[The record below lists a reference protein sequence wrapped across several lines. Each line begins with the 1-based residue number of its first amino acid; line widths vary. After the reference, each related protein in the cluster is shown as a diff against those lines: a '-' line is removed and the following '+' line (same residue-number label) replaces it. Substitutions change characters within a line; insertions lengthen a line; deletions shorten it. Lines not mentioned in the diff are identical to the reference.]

1 MILQRY
7 IARRFVL
14 SFLGVLGVFLLML
27 ALFDL
32 VEQIRRFGSTD
43 ATFGAIVRLTLL
55 RVPESLYQILPLIV
69 ILATLALFLAL
80 ARSSELVV
88 TRAAGRSAI
97 RSVVAPCIVA
107 GLIGVLGIALVNPL
121 VAATSKRYET
131 VAGRY
136 LGGDPSTLSISRE
149 GLWLRQGGDAGQT
162 VIRASRAN
170 LDGTQLFDVTFLGFS
185 TAATAQYRIEAAQ
198 AELVP
203 GAWAI
208 TDAKEWRFDVEGNI
222 ERAAIEM
229 AETSL
234 PSNLT
239 RSQILDSFGT
249 PSAIAIWD
257 LPEFIAQ
264 LEKAGFSA
272 RAHRMYLH
280 MELAMPFLLIA
291 MVLVGAGFTMRHT
304 RSGRTGVMVL
314 MALGLG
320 FALFFIRNFEQVLGE
335 NGQIPILLAAWGP
348 PVAAMLLPL
357 GLLLHLEDG

>member
-7 IARRFVL
+7 IARRFIL

-27 ALFDL
+27 TLFDL

-88 TRAAGRSAI
+88 TRASGRSAI
-97 RSVVAPCIVA
+97 RSLVAPCIVA
-107 GLIGVLGIALVNPL
+107 GLIGVLGVALVNPL
-121 VAATSKRYET
+121 VAATSKRYEQ

-185 TAATAQYRIEAAQ
+185 TEATARYRIEAAQ

-222 ERAAIEM
+222 EIAAVEM

-239 RSQILDSFGT
+239 RGQILDSFGT
-249 PSAIAIWD
+249 PSAIPIWD
-257 LPEFIAQ
+257 MPEFIAQ
-264 LEKAGFSA
+264 LETAGFSA
-272 RAHRMYLH
+272 RAHRMFLH
-280 MELAMPFLLIA
+280 MELAMPLLLVA

-304 RSGRTGVMVL
+304 RSGRTGLMVL

-320 FALFFIRNFEQVLGE
+320 FALFFIRNFAQVLGE